1 VGHRTDCAAVRSDNQ
16 FMHNNSGDF
25 CMNHFD
31 KTRGTASLVALALT
45 FTLGACG
52 SMSERDKNT
61 TTGAVIGGAAG
72 AILSGGGAAATVGG
86 AAVGGVI
93 GNQVDPK
100 KK

>member
-1 VGHRTDCAAVRSDNQ
+1 
-16 FMHNNSGDF
+16 MHNNPGDF
-25 CMNHFD
+25 CMHNFF
-31 KTRGTASLVALALT
+31 KPRSTAALVTLALA
-45 FTLGACG
+45 FTLAACG

>member
-1 VGHRTDCAAVRSDNQ
+1 MRGDNQ
-16 FMHNNSGDF
+16 FMHIKTGEI
-25 CMNHFD
+25 CMKNLF
-31 KTRGTASLVALALT
+31 KTRGVAVMGTLALT
-45 FTLGACG
+45 LTMAACG

>member
-1 VGHRTDCAAVRSDNQ
+1 VVQRTDRFSIRGDNQ
-16 FMHNNSGDF
+16 FMHNNLGDF
-25 CMNHFD
+25 CMNPVF
-31 KTRGTASLVALALT
+31 KVRTTATLTTLALT
-45 FTLGACG
+45 LAIAACG